1 MITCKYKCALIAYYN
16 KKVAKTGERIE
27 VQTSVFANLILV
39 NKMSKRLTGIGGLS
53 RKLSAIL
60 VTVATLSSGVLANEV
75 YIEQVGDS
83 STIAITQEGTGN
95 KVGDSG
101 VGNEAFIGGG
111 SNAVTIDQIGS
122 NNTLAMTVNGAAA
135 GVIVDVTGSGNEST
149 INCGTTQS
157 AGCSSSTI
165 KQVIAGDDN
174 VVTQNLGTGANHS
187 SEINI
192 AGDTNSVTHTSTN
205 SGASTVAITAT
216 GDSNT
221 IGVTQSG
228 LTAKTVSVNSTG
240 NSNNISIVQS
250 D

>member
-1 MITCKYKCALIAYYN
+1 MKRTILI
-16 KKVAKTGERIE
+16 VAMMLASLG
-27 VQTSVFANLILV
+27 
-39 NKMSKRLTGIGGLS
+39 
-53 RKLSAIL
+53 
-60 VTVATLSSGVLANEV
+60 VTANEV

-83 STIAITQEGTGN
+83 STLTITQDGTGN

-101 VGNEAFIGGG
+101 AGNEAFVGGG
-111 SNAVTIDQIGS
+111 SNTVTIDQVGS
-122 NNTLAMTVNGAAA
+122 NNTLAMTVNGASAS
-135 GVIVDVTGSGNEST
+135 VIVDVTGSGNEST

-174 VVTQNLGTGANHS
+174 VVTQNLGTGANHY

-192 AGDTNSVTHTSTN
+192 TGDTNTVNHTSTN
-205 SGASTVAITAT
+205 SGASTVNITAT
-216 GDSNT
+216 GDLNT

-228 LTAKTVSVNSTG
+228 LTAKTVSVNTSG
-240 NSNNISIVQS
+240 NSNTVSITQS

>member
-1 MITCKYKCALIAYYN
+1 MKRTILIVAMIMASLGAW
-16 KKVAKTGERIE
+16 
-27 VQTSVFANLILV
+27 
-39 NKMSKRLTGIGGLS
+39 
-53 RKLSAIL
+53 
-60 VTVATLSSGVLANEV
+60 ANEV

-83 STIAITQEGTGN
+83 STITVTQDGTGN

-111 SNAVTIDQIGS
+111 SNTVTIDQIGS
-122 NNTLAMTVNGAAA
+122 NNTLAMTVNGASAS
-135 GVIVDVTGSGNEST
+135 VIVDVTGSGNEST

-165 KQVIAGDDN
+165 KQVIVGDDN
-174 VVTQNLGTGANHS
+174 IVTQNLGTGANHS

-192 AGDTNSVTHTSTN
+192 TGSTNTVTHTSTN
-205 SGASTVAITAT
+205 TGASTVAITAT
-216 GDSNT
+216 GDLNT

-228 LTAKTVSVNSTG
+228 ITAKTVSVNSTG
-240 NSNNISIVQS
+240 NSNTVSITQS

>member
-1 MITCKYKCALIAYYN
+1 L
-16 KKVAKTGERIE
+16 
-27 VQTSVFANLILV
+27 FANLILID
-39 NKMSKRLTGIGGLS
+39 KMKTKITDFVGL
-53 RKLSAIL
+53 RKKLSVLLAA
-60 VTVATLSSGVLANEV
+60 TVMLSLGVPANEI

-83 STIAITQEGTGN
+83 STISVTQDGTGN
-95 KVGDSG
+95 KVGDTG
-101 VGNEAFIGGG
+101 TGNEAFVGGG
-111 SNAVTIDQIGS
+111 SNVVTIDQIGS
-122 NNTLAMTVNGAAA
+122 NNTLAMTVNGSAA

-192 AGDTNSVTHTSTN
+192 TGDTNTVTHTSTN

>member
-1 MITCKYKCALIAYYN
+1 MKRTILIVAMIM
-16 KKVAKTGERIE
+16 V
-27 VQTSVFANLILV
+27 
-39 NKMSKRLTGIGGLS
+39 GIGG
-53 RKLSAIL
+53 AW
-60 VTVATLSSGVLANEV
+60 ANEV
-75 YIEQVGDS
+75 YVEQVGDS
-83 STIAITQEGTGN
+83 STIAITQDGTGN

-111 SNAVTIDQIGS
+111 SNAVTIDQVGS
-122 NNTLAMTVNGAAA
+122 NNTLAMVVNGSAAA
-135 GVIVDVTGSGNEST
+135 VIVDVTGSGNESN

-174 VVTQNLGTGANHS
+174 IVTQDLGTGANHY

-192 AGDTNSVTHTSTN
+192 TGDTNTVTHTSTN
-205 SGASTVAITAT
+205 SGASTVNITTT
-216 GDSNT
+216 GDLNT

-228 LTAKTVSVNSTG
+228 LTAKTVSVNSSG

>member
-1 MITCKYKCALIAYYN
+1 MTIRR
-16 KKVAKTGERIE
+16 TG
-27 VQTSVFANLILV
+27 LG
-39 NKMSKRLTGIGGLS
+39 KLS
-53 RKLSAIL
+53 RKLF
-60 VTVATLSSGVLANEV
+60 TTLAMAVMLLPGLAVSNEV
-75 YIEQVGDS
+75 YVEQVGDS
-83 STIAITQEGTGN
+83 STITITQDGTGN

-111 SNAVTIDQIGS
+111 SNTVTIDQIGS
-122 NNTLAMTVNGAAA
+122 NNTLAMVVNGASAS
-135 GVIVDVTGSGNEST
+135 VIVDVTGSGNEST

-174 VVTQNLGTGANHS
+174 IVTQNLGTGANHY

-192 AGDTNSVTHTSTN
+192 TGSTNTVTHTSSN
-205 SGASTVAITAT
+205 SGASTVNITAT
-216 GDSNT
+216 GDLNN

-240 NSNNISIVQS
+240 NSNTVSITQS

>member
-1 MITCKYKCALIAYYN
+1 L
-16 KKVAKTGERIE
+16 
-27 VQTSVFANLILV
+27 FANLILID
-39 NKMSKRLTGIGGLS
+39 KMKTKITDFVGL
-53 RKLSAIL
+53 RKKLSVLLAA
-60 VTVATLSSGVLANEV
+60 TVMLSLGVSANEI

-83 STIAITQEGTGN
+83 STISVTQEGTGN

-101 VGNEAFIGGG
+101 VGNEAFVGGG

-192 AGDTNSVTHTSTN
+192 TGDTNTVTHTSTN

>member
-1 MITCKYKCALIAYYN
+1 MKRTILI
-16 KKVAKTGERIE
+16 VAMMLASLG
-27 VQTSVFANLILV
+27 
-39 NKMSKRLTGIGGLS
+39 
-53 RKLSAIL
+53 
-60 VTVATLSSGVLANEV
+60 VTANEV

-83 STIAITQEGTGN
+83 STITVTQDGTGN

-101 VGNEAFIGGG
+101 TGNEAFIGGG
-111 SNAVTIDQIGS
+111 SNVVTIDQVGS
-122 NNTLAMTVNGAAA
+122 NNTLAMVVNGAAA
-135 GVIVDVTGSGNEST
+135 GVIVDVTGSGNESV

-157 AGCSSSTI
+157 AGCSGSTI

-174 VVTQNLGTGANHS
+174 VITQDLGTGANHV

-192 AGDTNSVTHTSTN
+192 TGSTNTVTHTSTN

-228 LTAKTVSVNSTG
+228 LTAKTVSVNTTG
-240 NSNNISIVQS
+240 NSNTVSIVQS